1 MTNSFSLKKHNI
13 EVSTIVRNAMPA
25 KLYQEALAHE
35 EEAAI
40 ADSGAIMVRSG
51 EKTGRSP
58 SDKRIV
64 KHPESEADIWWGSVN
79 VAVDEHTFE
88 INRERAIDYLNTRS
102 KLYVVDGYAGWDEK
116 ERIKVRIICTRPYH
130 ALFM

>member
-1 MTNSFSLKKHNI
+1 MTNNFSLKRHHIDVKN
-13 EVSTIVRNAMPA
+13 IVRNARPA
-25 KLYQEALAHE
+25 TLYQEALEYE

-40 ADSGAIMVRSG
+40 ADSGALMVRSG

-64 KHPESEADIWWGSVN
+64 KHSDSENNIWWGSVN

-88 INRERAIDYLNTRS
+88 INRERAIDYLNTRE
-102 KLYVVDGYAGWDEK
+102 KL
-116 ERIKVRIICTRPYH
+116 
-130 ALFM
+130 